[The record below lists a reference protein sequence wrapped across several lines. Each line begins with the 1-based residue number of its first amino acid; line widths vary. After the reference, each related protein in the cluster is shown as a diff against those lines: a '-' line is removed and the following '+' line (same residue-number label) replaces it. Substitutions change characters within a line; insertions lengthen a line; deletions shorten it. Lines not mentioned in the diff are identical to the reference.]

1 MTTERRADLG
11 IAGVT
16 LALAAGLAATALTF
30 PSGNQ
35 DGDPGAALLPFLLA
49 AVLAVLGATRVLAP
63 LVTGPAP
70 PPSETGRDPEDEPGP
85 VLPVLGM
92 LAVGAVSVWAMS
104 WVGFVLGGVL
114 LLVGGSLLSG
124 ERRWWR
130 IALPAALV
138 PPAVYA
144 LFMWAFEL
152 RLPTGPLEAV
162 LL

>member
-1 MTTERRADLG
+1 MTAERRSDLG
-11 IAGVT
+11 IAGAT
-16 LALAAGLAATALTF
+16 LALAAAIAATALTF
-30 PSGNQ
+30 PAGQQ
-35 DGDPGAALLPFLLA
+35 DGDPGAALLPLLLA

-63 LVTGPAP
+63 LVVRSAP
-70 PPSETGRDPEDEPGP
+70 PPPEADGGPEEEPGP

-104 WVGFVLGGVL
+104 WVGFVLGAAL
-114 LLVGGSLLSG
+114 LLVGGALLSG
-124 ERRWWR
+124 ERRWSR
-130 IALPAALV
+130 IALLAVLV
-138 PPAVYA
+138 PPVVYA